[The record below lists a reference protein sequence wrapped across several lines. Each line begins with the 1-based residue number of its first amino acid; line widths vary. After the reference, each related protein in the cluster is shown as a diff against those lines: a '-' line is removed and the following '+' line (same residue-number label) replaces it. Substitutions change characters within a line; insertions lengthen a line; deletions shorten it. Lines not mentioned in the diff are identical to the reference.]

1 MSDTDPAPDQDRLAE
16 LRGSAKGWHGVQ
28 LAALGFIGLCGVL
41 EGGGGSEPVWLQT
54 LAGVLVLV
62 AFASACLGIYFVGK
76 AAWPIYGPEP
86 VPARASEPGAVDRA
100 SAELRRGL
108 KLTFASIA
116 LVALATTASWW
127 PSDDE
132 TPGGG
137 GQVQVQTASGE
148 SVCGTLADSAQA
160 GTLRVDTASQPV
172 VVELARVASVRPVDG
187 C

>member
-1 MSDTDPAPDQDRLAE
+1 MPRQ
-16 LRGSAKGWHGVQ
+16 
-28 LAALGFIGLCGVL
+28 
-41 EGGGGSEPVWLQT
+41 
-54 LAGVLVLV
+54 
-62 AFASACLGIYFVGK
+62 YFVGK

-86 VPARASEPGAVDRA
+86 VQARACEPGVVDRA

-127 PSDDE
+127 PSEDE

-137 GQVQVQTASGE
+137 GRVQVQTASGE

-172 VVELARVASVRPVDG
+172 VVELARVASVRPVES